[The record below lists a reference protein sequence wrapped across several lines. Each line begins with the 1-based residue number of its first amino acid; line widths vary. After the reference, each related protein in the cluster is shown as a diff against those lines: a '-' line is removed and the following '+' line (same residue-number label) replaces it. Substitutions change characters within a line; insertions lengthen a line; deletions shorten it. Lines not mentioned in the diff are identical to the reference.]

1 MAAKSL
7 FDCLQSFDK
16 KNLKQTDTRVTTTTG
31 DQIIE
36 KRDSYGRVTT
46 ERIPEQT
53 YGFVA
58 SLVEDLQVGE
68 ILEGLI
74 LGKILRYLNGRDRMV
89 VRFTTTCAISAYH
102 H

>member
-1 MAAKSL
+1 LHRS
-7 FDCLQSFDK
+7 
-16 KNLKQTDTRVTTTTG
+16 NG

-36 KRDSYGRVTT
+36 KRDSYGRVAT

-53 YGFVA
+53 YGFVV
-58 SLVEDLQVGE
+58 SVVEDLQVGE
-68 ILEGLI
+68 ILQGLI

>member
-1 MAAKSL
+1 L
-7 FDCLQSFDK
+7 RG
-16 KNLKQTDTRVTTTTG
+16 NRNIPGEYHRTTTTG

-46 ERIPEQT
+46 ERIPGQT

-58 SLVEDLQVGE
+58 SVVEDLQVGE

-74 LGKILRYLNGRDRMV
+74 LGKILRYLTM
-89 VRFTTTCAISAYH
+89 
-102 H
+102 